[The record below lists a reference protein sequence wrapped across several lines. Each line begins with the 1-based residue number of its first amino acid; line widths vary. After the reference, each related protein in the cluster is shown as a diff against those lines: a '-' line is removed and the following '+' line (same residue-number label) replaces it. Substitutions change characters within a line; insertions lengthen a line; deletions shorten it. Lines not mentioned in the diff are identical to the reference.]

1 MPNEYRAFRDA
12 IYEQFARVGKAVDYP
27 KRIELLDLLSQ
38 GERTVEVLAE
48 LTKMSVANTSRH
60 LRVLFAD
67 RLVEMEKR
75 GVHAWYR
82 LADESVFELLR
93 AVRAV
98 AEARLAEVEQVTRN
112 FLEGREGM
120 ESVDRETL
128 RRRAANGEV
137 IVLDVRPRE
146 EYRAGHIPGAV
157 SIPLAELEERLAEL
171 PSDREIVAYCRG
183 PYCVLSV
190 RAVELLRS
198 RGLKAARLQEGLPD
212 WRALGYPVAVGEDD
226 GCAGPG

>member
-12 IYEQFARVGKAVDYP
+12 IYEQFARVGKAIDCA

-38 GERTVEVLAE
+38 GERTVEVLAG

-60 LRVLFAD
+60 LRVLLSD

-82 LADESVFELLR
+82 LADDSVFALLR
-93 AVRAV
+93 AVRTV

-120 ESVDRETL
+120 EPVDRETL
-128 RRRAANGEV
+128 RRRAASGEV

-171 PSDREIVAYCRG
+171 PRDREIVAYCRG

-190 RAVELLRS
+190 RAVELLRAKGF
-198 RGLKAARLQEGLPD
+198 RAVRLAEGPPD
-212 WRALGYPVAVGEDD
+212 WRALGYAVAVGDES
-226 GCAGPG
+226 ASARR